1 MNAAFAKVVGA
12 DVRLPHDLLAMTRP
26 SGKIMNDA
34 CHYNMLRAAQ
44 RIATVALRLA
54 TLLLDIVDEASYETM
69 HAVLDETPEGLLHL
83 LLTHRRFG
91 VPTPTSCVPAVVRA
105 ELAANLIPKTGN
117 RVGGVTMKEYTE
129 VRPPACMPKCVRMY
143 VREVWRHGTQGLSLI
158 PAALY
163 FVVFAAH
170 TKICRKQHAE
180 LILQR
185 IVQTGLCEPSAKSTW
200 RPKLMQNLQEWLGPE
215 GCKVWLRP
223 YGSIRLDA
231 LWVERQVRLCRMH
244 VWILHHIATMCKLG
258 SIASTLHIA
267 STYFLGSYKR
277 AARTSE
283 QSETGT
289 RVRESQNRSRPAPYS
304 HLRSSPRDADST
316 RAGD

>member
-1 MNAAFAKVVGA
+1 ML
-12 DVRLPHDLLAMTRP
+12 LPHALLTMTRQ

-34 CHYNMLRAAQ
+34 CHYNMLRAAE

-54 TLLLDIVDEASYETM
+54 TLLLDIVDEASYEAM
-69 HAVLDETPEGLLHL
+69 HAVLDVTREGLLDL
-83 LLTHRRFG
+83 LLTHRQFG
-91 VPTPTSCVPAVVRA
+91 VPTPTSWLPSVVRA

-117 RVGGVTMKEYTE
+117 RVVSMEEYTE
-129 VRPPACMPKCVRMY
+129 VRPTACMPKCVCMY
-143 VREVWRHGTQGLSLI
+143 VSEVWRHGTQGLSLI

-180 LILQR
+180 LLLQR
-185 IVQTGLCEPSAKSTW
+185 IVQTGLCEPSVKSNTW
-200 RPKLMQNLQEWLGPE
+200 RPKLMRNVQEWLGPE
-215 GCKVWLRP
+215 GCKVWLRQ

-244 VWILHHIATMCKLG
+244 VWMLHHIATMCKLG
-258 SIASTLHIA
+258 SIASSLHIA
-267 STYFLGSYKR
+267 STYFRGSYKR

-289 RVRESQNRSRPAPYS
+289 RVRESQNRSRPASYS
-304 HLRSSPRDADST
+304 HLPSSPRAVDST

>member
-1 MNAAFAKVVGA
+1 MNETFSIVIGA
-12 DVRLPHDLLAMTRP
+12 DVRLPLDFFGLTRA
-26 SGKIMNDA
+26 SGKIVNDA
-34 CHYNMLRAAQ
+34 CHLKMLRAAQ
-44 RIATVALRLA
+44 RIAKVALRLG
-54 TLLLDIVDEASYETM
+54 TLLRDMVDEASYETM

-117 RVGGVTMKEYTE
+117 RAGGSTREELTE
-129 VRPPACMPKCVRMY
+129 VRPTACMPRCVRVY
-143 VREVWRHGTQGLSLI
+143 VCAVWCHGTQGLSHI

-163 FVVFAAH
+163 FAVFAAH

-231 LWVERQVRLCRMH
+231 LWVERQVRLARMH
-244 VWILHHIATMCKLG
+244 DWMLHRIAAMYRLG
-258 SIASTLHIA
+258 SIASCC
-267 STYFLGSYKR
+267 FLGSYKR

-283 QSETGT
+283 QSETGP
-289 RVRESQNRSRPAPYS
+289 RVRKTQNRSRPAPYS
-304 HLRSSPRDADST
+304 HLPSSPHVADST